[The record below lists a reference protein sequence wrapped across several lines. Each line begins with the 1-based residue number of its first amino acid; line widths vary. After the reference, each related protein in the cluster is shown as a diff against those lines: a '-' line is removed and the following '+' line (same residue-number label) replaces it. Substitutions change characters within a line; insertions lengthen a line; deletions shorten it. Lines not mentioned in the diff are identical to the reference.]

1 MAGSDLGRSGR
12 QQPCN
17 WFALAKWRI
26 CRIFSGA
33 RGIASEI
40 PAVRARFH
48 QDVIRA
54 LQMARESRLIRHS
67 AQIFQYGTP
76 KGKKLGDMIR
86 LDVAVKTRLQESG
99 LNQSVGKSWQQVTTP
114 PALSDA
120 FTALMNIG
128 DENSPALL
136 QSVAEFQL
144 LLKAL
149 NEVLGAELSLTI
161 HTKDN
166 SILTKDN
173 SRTIESVGQSFD
185 VMELL
190 HVETLEI
197 QVKDR
202 QYTLGGE
209 KRALVHQ
216 LANTGVGC

>member
-1 MAGSDLGRSGR
+1 
-12 QQPCN
+12 
-17 WFALAKWRI
+17 
-26 CRIFSGA
+26 
-33 RGIASEI
+33 
-40 PAVRARFH
+40 
-48 QDVIRA
+48 VIRA